1 MAKTYFNYLEI
12 NAAKLFTVVCLPLE
26 SGKFPTV
33 IIRYPYVDAY
43 ELTAEEEI
51 CQSKLE
57 EYRFWLDS
65 GSAVVF
71 QHCRGRGK
79 SSGDCIPYIHEREDG
94 LFCSSGS
101 GSSPSITANYT
112 SMATA
117 TLPLRIL

>member
-65 GSAVVF
+65 GYAVVF

-94 LFCSSGS
+94 LFLQQWIRQQLLWRRRAAYRR
-101 GSSPSITANYT
+101 PA
-112 SMATA
+112 
-117 TLPLRIL
+117 